1 MVKPTG
7 QSKKDAQKDAKS
19 RILDAADAI
28 FVRRG
33 IDGARMQEIADQAGV
48 NKSLLHYY
56 FTSKAELSRAVW
68 LRIAES
74 FAPGV
79 IHMLSSDD
87 ALDKKID
94 QYVEAYHTLLTRYP
108 YLLAY
113 IISEGARRPEFL
125 DDFYSSGRTKIARRM
140 FKKLG
145 EQIDEQVKKKKMAPV
160 SAEQFFV
167 TMASVCMFPF
177 AARPMFTEVLGF
189 SAKAFRDFM
198 EQRRRDLPGFL
209 KKAFRP

>member
-33 IDGARMQEIADQAGV
+33 IDGSRMQEIADQAGV

-113 IISEGARRPEFL
+113 IISEGARRPEFI
-125 DDFYSSGRTKIARRM
+125 DDFYSAERTKIARRM
-140 FKKLG
+140 MSKLG
-145 EQIDEQVKKKKMAPV
+145 AQINEQVKKKTMAPI

-167 TMASVCMFPF
+167 TMASCCMFPF
-177 AARPMFTEVLGF
+177 AARPMFTEVLGYTG
-189 SAKAFRDFM
+189 KKYLDFI
-198 EQRRRDLPGFL
+198 EQRRKSLPAFL